1 MVKRRSR
8 KKKTRE
14 IKEKK
19 FDITSII
26 FAVCIVVIIG
36 AVIYYAFIKM
46 KSSPP
51 GDTTENIT
59 QIDSTAIKE
68 EEEIPAAREEETPV
82 QTVLQIEIL
91 NGCGVSRLAARLA
104 DFMRQNG
111 FDVVNTDNY
120 TENGLRKTNVQ
131 NSFLIDRVG
140 NEANA
145 KRIADALGI
154 DNTNIKTE
162 ISSELMLDATV
173 VIGQDYRNLKY
184 FSQQ

>member
-1 MVKRRSR
+1 MVKRRTR

-26 FAVCIVVIIG
+26 FAFCIVVIIG
-36 AVIYYAFIKM
+36 AVIYYAFIKI

-51 GDTTENIT
+51 GDTAENIEY
-59 QIDSTAIKE
+59 IDSTTIKQEDETPAIQE
-68 EEEIPAAREEETPV
+68 EEAP

-91 NGCGVSRLAARLA
+91 NACGVARLSA
-104 DFMRQNG
+104 RIAEYMRGNG

-120 TENGLRKTNVQ
+120 KENGEIRFNVQ

-140 NEANA
+140 NETNTR
-145 KRIADALGI
+145 KIADALGI
-154 DNTNIKTE
+154 AHSNIKTE
-162 ISSELMLDATV
+162 ISSELMLDATI
-173 VIGQDYRNLKY
+173 VIGHDYRNLKY